1 MFWNLGKNRNEKLLK
16 DIIIEN
22 SIDLLILS
30 EFQATDISHVISEL
44 KDEYCLHEGYGG
56 CKKVVMIARKNAD
69 IRVCREQ
76 CKQSSKLHIF
86 SPQSAQFYVIDL
98 RCSRR

>member
-1 MFWNLGKNRNEKLLK
+1 MFHIAFYRDQDGNSEIVDFLDELQKKGETSKTDRVNRIKILAYLQALK
-16 DIIIEN
+16 
-22 SIDLLILS
+22 
-30 EFQATDISHVISEL
+30 
-44 KDEYCLHEGYGG
+44 EYGTH
-56 CKKVVMIARKNAD
+56 
-69 IRVCREQ
+69 